1 MIEVYKTNIEK
12 GKAAKRVRKMLHQ
25 KFPDLLINFDLED
38 CDNIMRVE
46 NREGYF
52 DVDLIL
58 QQVSEMGF
66 CIEILEEIPTDNSLS
81 NSQVRTIVS

>member
-12 GKAAKRVRKMLHQ
+12 RKAAKRVRKMLHQ

-58 QQVSEMGF
+58 QQVSEMDF